1 MKIKVDIDGKKI
13 ANKVISDDVR
23 LFANEDWYKLYQEF
37 IPWRTNILYTDKE
50 ITKDYIH
57 HKAPYARRMYYGE
70 GFNFYTGEN
79 AKATAY
85 WDKVAWKSQGDK
97 LIKDIEK
104 NIKRK
109 G

>member
-1 MKIKVDIDGKKI
+1 
-13 ANKVISDDVR
+13 
-23 LFANEDWYKLYQEF
+23 
-37 IPWRTNILYTDKE
+37 
-50 ITKDYIH
+50 
-57 HKAPYARRMYYGE
+57 MYYGE